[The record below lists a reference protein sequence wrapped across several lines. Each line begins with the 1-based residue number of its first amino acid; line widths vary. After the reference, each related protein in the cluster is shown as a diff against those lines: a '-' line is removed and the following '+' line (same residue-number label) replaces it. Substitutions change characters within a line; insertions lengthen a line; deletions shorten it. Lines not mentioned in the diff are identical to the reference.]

1 MKDKNWRKALEV
13 SDAVMTMMKDLL
25 FRLFLELVGTK
36 DTDTVDGL
44 GLGETSLVTL
54 EESEDILHDN
64 VFDIDLVLVVQV
76 GGSELDLDDQ
86 QGTQFVGVDLQCSCR
101 PWRGGPELSLRAPCP
116 CTLASFGLQARQL
129 MSDMDKGHLSSDL
142 PAGASPATFSVMGT
156 EVSL

>member
-13 SDAVMTMMKDLL
+13 SDAVMTMMKDSL

-86 QGTQFVGVDLQCSCR
+86 RGTDTNCWSNLQCSCR

-129 MSDMDKGHLSSDL
+129 MSVRDKRQW
-142 PAGASPATFSVMGT
+142 
-156 EVSL
+156 